1 MKITVVINPRSGK
14 KRAESLRGLAEQ
26 LGHEGGHELE
36 FHTIA
41 APGDGKRFA
50 EEAIA
55 TGMDLSLI
63 HISEPTRPY

>member
-36 FHTIA
+36 FHTSTV
-41 APGDGKRFA
+41 PV
-50 EEAIA
+50 
-55 TGMDLSLI
+55 
-63 HISEPTRPY
+63 